1 MDRTMGGPAAA
12 PRRTRA
18 WRWLIAALCAVGLA
32 GCGGSG
38 SSGFDGVAAENTAI
52 DQALDTNGCVTE
64 RGLTICASGEVTPTQ
79 PTPEPSPTATVN
91 SNATATP
98 TGTPGPCVAH
108 AVPSPSPTATRPASQ
123 PGVDVQPDATDIANC
138 LATADSQ
145 ACTLRVGFVPVA
157 APVDAAYRAAVRQRQ
172 PDSSWRILP
181 VTGNEVEIV
190 IAPDVAVVQTAILL
204 YEREPGPVPAEVE
217 VLSDSG
223 ADFAFVTAPV
233 VVRSSGS
240 P

>member
-1 MDRTMGGPAAA
+1 MMDRTMGGPAAA
-12 PRRTRA
+12 PRRTPA
-18 WRWLIAALCAVGLA
+18 WRWLIAALCAAVLA

-52 DQALDTNGCVTE
+52 DHALDTNGCVTE
-64 RGLTICASGEVTPTQ
+64 RGLTICASGELTPTV

-98 TGTPGPCVAH
+98 TGTPAFASPT
-108 AVPSPSPTATRPASQ
+108 PSPSPTATRPASQ
-123 PGVDVQPDATDIANC
+123 PGVDVQPDTADVANC
-138 LATADSQ
+138 LAAPDNQT
-145 ACTLRVGFVPVA
+145 CTLRVVFVPIA

-190 IAPDVAVVQTAILL
+190 IGPDVAVVQTAILL
-204 YEREPGPVPAEVE
+204 YEREPGPVPTAVE

>member
-1 MDRTMGGPAAA
+1 MDRTMGGSGGG
-12 PRRTRA
+12 PRRTAA
-18 WRWLIAALCAVGLA
+18 WRWLIAALCAAVLA

-52 DQALDTNGCVTE
+52 DHALETNGCVTE

-79 PTPEPSPTATVN
+79 PTPEPSPTATEMLN
-91 SNATATP
+91 TTATP
-98 TGTPGPCVAH
+98 TGTPVFGTPT
-108 AVPSPSPTATRPASQ
+108 PSPSPTATRPASQ

-138 LATADSQ
+138 IAAADSQ
-145 ACTLRVGFVPVA
+145 ECTLRVVFVPIA
-157 APVDAAYRAAVRQRQ
+157 APIDAAYRAAVRQRQ
-172 PDSSWRILP
+172 PDGPWRIQP

-190 IAPDVAVVQTAILL
+190 IGPGVAVVQTAILL
-204 YEREPGPVPAEVE
+204 YEREPGLVPTEVA